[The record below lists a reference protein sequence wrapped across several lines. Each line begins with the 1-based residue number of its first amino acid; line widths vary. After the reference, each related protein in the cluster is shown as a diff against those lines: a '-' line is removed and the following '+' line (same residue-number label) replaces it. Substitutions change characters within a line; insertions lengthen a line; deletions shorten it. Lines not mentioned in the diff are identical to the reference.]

1 MMSKH
6 PIQLAPSIL
15 TADFGNL
22 EATIRAADEGGADLL
37 HLDVMDGQFVP
48 NISFGPMLIKSIR
61 AYTDLPFDVHLMVQ
75 EPGHLL
81 AGFAE
86 AGANNITVH
95 AEACLHLHRTL
106 QQIRDLGCTAG
117 VAINPATPIDHVAE
131 VLELLELVLVMSV
144 NPGFGGQRFIDR
156 THDRLRAARTLLDE
170 QNPDCHLQVDGGV
183 KAGNIAAVAASGAD
197 MFVVGSAVYSDG
209 AYRDAGVVADN
220 IAALRTAVAKGGSN
234 E

>member
-1 MMSKH
+1 MKKR
-6 PIQLAPSIL
+6 IQLAPSIL

-22 EATIRAADEGGADLL
+22 EAAIRAADDGGADFI

-61 AYTDLPFDVHLMVQ
+61 AYTDLTFDVHLMVN

-81 AGFAE
+81 ADFAA

-106 QQIRDLGCTAG
+106 QQIRDLGCNAG
-117 VAINPATPIDHVAE
+117 VAINPATPVENVTE
-131 VLELLELVLVMSV
+131 VLELVDMVLLMSV

-156 THDRLRAARTLLDE
+156 THDRLRRTRALLD
-170 QNPDCHLQVDGGV
+170 QHHPNCHLQVDGGV
-183 KAGNIAAVAASGAD
+183 KVGNIAAIAASGAD
-197 MFVVGSAVYSDG
+197 MLVVGSAVYSDA
-209 AYRDAGVVADN
+209 AYRDAAVVAEN
-220 IAALRTAVAKGGSN
+220 ITALRAALDA
-234 E
+234 

>member
-1 MMSKH
+1 MNK
-6 PIQLAPSIL
+6 PTQLAPSIL

-22 EATIRAADEGGADLL
+22 ERDVRAAQEGGADLL

-81 AGFAE
+81 AGFAD

-106 QQIRDLGCTAG
+106 QQIRDVGCTAG
-117 VAINPATPIDHVAE
+117 VAINPATPVAAVE
-131 VLELLELVLVMSV
+131 DVLDLVDLVLVMSV
-144 NPGFGGQRFIDR
+144 NPGFGGQRFIER
-156 THDRLRAARTLLDE
+156 THERLRAARELIAK
-170 QNPDCHLQVDGGV
+170 QKPDCHIQVDGGV
-183 KAGNIAAVAASGAD
+183 KVGNIAAITASGAD
-197 MFVVGSAVYSDG
+197 MLVVGSAVYNETAS
-209 AYRDAGVVADN
+209 VAEN
-220 IAALRTAVAKGGSN
+220 IVALREALG
-234 E
+234 